1 MIKIENTIGPS
12 PEQWRAVIQG
22 ARNPKNS
29 WDRSD
34 SSYEKVVYNEELGCL
49 ESLPEFTLGE
59 ADRKLL
65 SRLVAAGP
73 EHGKFARMLPV
84 WVDITA
90 PIYWFAELDTY
101 KVGATRNS
109 CSFMHKGTSKP
120 FELSD
125 FGDEPDG
132 NSGWWNFTIAHLNQL
147 RESFLEAKD
156 ETIFQELRRCV
167 PQGYLQRAT
176 FQFNYQTLR
185 NIYFQRRN
193 HRLPEWHT
201 FCEWI
206 ESLPYAEEL
215 ITVEE
220 KK

>member
-1 MIKIENTIGPS
+1 MLKIENTVTPS
-12 PEQWRAVIQG
+12 PEQWKIVINSS
-22 ARNPKNS
+22 RNPLNS
-29 WDRSD
+29 WSKSD
-34 SSYEKVVYNEELGCL
+34 STYEKSIYD
-49 ESLPEFTLGE
+49 ESTGYLDFYDEFTLGE
-59 ADRKLL
+59 ADEKLL

-90 PIYWFAELDTY
+90 PIYVLAEIDTY
-101 KVGATRNS
+101 KVGVTRNS

-125 FGDEPDG
+125 FGDEPDE

-147 RESFLEAKD
+147 REAFLETKD

-201 FCEWI
+201 FCKWI
-206 ESLPYAEEL
+206 ESLPYAKEL
-215 ITVEE
+215 ITIEE